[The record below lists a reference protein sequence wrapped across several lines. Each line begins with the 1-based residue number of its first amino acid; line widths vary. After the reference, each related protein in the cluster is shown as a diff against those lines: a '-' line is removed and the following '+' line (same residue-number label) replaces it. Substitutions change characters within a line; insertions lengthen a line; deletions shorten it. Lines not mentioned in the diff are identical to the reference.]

1 MHDFLQPK
9 SLTRAASRHFQMQF
23 SAADPRR
30 ASRSHQIGSIGR
42 DTIERAKG
50 CAEPHFAASNGVLA
64 CLHNPEMVGD
74 SKIAGG
80 TRHTMAAY
88 YSAPAEYLLPVR
100 DPVDTKRWIERV
112 IIVVDVLRELR
123 IRQNTQRCRGINPR
137 GRHQRERRPRMARCK

>member
-88 YSAPAEYLLPVR
+88 YSAP
-100 DPVDTKRWIERV
+100 
-112 IIVVDVLRELR
+112 
-123 IRQNTQRCRGINPR
+123 CGISAASPR
-137 GRHQRERRPRMARCK
+137 SG